1 MTRPPL
7 QRTRYQGLTASW
19 SRRLLGQLRNS
30 WRAGSLAVLGLLAGF
45 FLGQNV
51 TSMLL
56 VAVPG
61 GRPVLVLVLVL
72 AIEVMV
78 RLRTRLVRDEPSLG
92 WVVADNL
99 RIGLVFAVVLEA
111 FKLGT

>member
-1 MTRPPL
+1 MSRPPL

-30 WRAGSLAVLGLLAGF
+30 WRAGSLALLALLSGY

-51 TSMLL
+51 TSLL
-56 VAVPG
+56 RTGVPG
-61 GRPVLVLVLVL
+61 GRPVVVLLLVLVL
-72 AIEVMV
+72 EVIV

>member
-30 WRAGSLAVLGLLAGF
+30 WRAGSLALLALLVGYF
-45 FLGQNV
+45 IGQNV
-51 TSMLL
+51 TSLL
-56 VAVPG
+56 RVSVPG
-61 GRPVLVLVLVL
+61 GRPTVVLALVL
-72 AIEVMV
+72 ALEVMV
-78 RLRTRLVRDEPSLG
+78 RLRTRLVRNEPSLG

-99 RIGLVFAVVLEA
+99 RIGLVFAVVFEA